1 MHAHGTMCVVV
12 SVKGQRSLLKVKRE
26 CTELETEL
34 EEEKK
39 ALFIHHEG
47 QNSLM
52 CVFLLHMYVCM
63 YIVYVVCNR
72 NEENGDEL

>member
-1 MHAHGTMCVVV
+1 MHAHSTMCVVV

-47 QNSLM
+47 QNKYCML
-52 CVFLLHMYVCM
+52 YV
-63 YIVYVVCNR
+63 YIYAHTDVVCNR